1 MEYLG
6 KLLLQPKLLLNAI
19 QSLPLPLKSLELKEC
34 LNCLW
39 YKIKERYYGPAG
51 RLGFEP
57 PTYY

>member
-34 LNCLW
+34 LW
-39 YKIKERYYGPAG
+39 YKIKERYYRSAG